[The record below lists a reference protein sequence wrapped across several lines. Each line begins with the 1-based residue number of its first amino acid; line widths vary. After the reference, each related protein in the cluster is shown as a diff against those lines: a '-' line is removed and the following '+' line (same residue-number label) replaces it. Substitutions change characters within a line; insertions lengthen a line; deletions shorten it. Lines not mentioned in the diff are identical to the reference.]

1 MQYSVQWNYKSGY
14 GGPWHQGEIV
24 DLTEAAAAQINRDS
38 PGVLVLHVVPPM
50 PPEAPAVDR
59 MVKRAKKRG

>member
-14 GGPWHQGEIV
+14 GGPWHQNEVV

-50 PPEAPAVDR
+50 PFEAPVVDR